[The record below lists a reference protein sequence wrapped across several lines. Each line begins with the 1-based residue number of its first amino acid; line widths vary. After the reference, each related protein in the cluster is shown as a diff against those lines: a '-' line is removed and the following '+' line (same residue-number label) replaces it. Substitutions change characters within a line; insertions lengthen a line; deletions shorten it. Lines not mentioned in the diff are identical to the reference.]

1 MLPLASTYEVDIA
14 VKHGH
19 ISNMFMT
26 ILRVLKGGSYLNFLS
41 TDFNEI
47 PFSQCANPIIP
58 VAILLKS

>member
-1 MLPLASTYEVDIA
+1 MTSLTAKEQTKFLEMKWNMLPLASTYEVDIA

-41 TDFNEI
+41 TDFN
-47 PFSQCANPIIP
+47 
-58 VAILLKS
+58 